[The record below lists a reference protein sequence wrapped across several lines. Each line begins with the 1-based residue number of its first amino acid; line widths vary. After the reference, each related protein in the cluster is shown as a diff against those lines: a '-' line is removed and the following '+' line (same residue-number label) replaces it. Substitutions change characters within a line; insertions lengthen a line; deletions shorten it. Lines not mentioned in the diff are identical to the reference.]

1 MAERARLLSE
11 RRSDVLACLPEAEAA
26 SRELLDQV
34 LQLLSQRP
42 EFDVSAGTVT
52 RPDGA
57 KIAIDRAD
65 PLFTLGHLV
74 AEDLCILQKS
84 GDAHNLTA
92 ALLCFPASWT
102 LAEKIGKPLLAVHA
116 PVASYDTMIASRVQ
130 RLFDGVK
137 AGRPIWRA
145 NLLAYE
151 DPTLYQ
157 PRRENAPRDRE
168 SAVVAY
174 ERSEKQVIWRLPRT
188 DAVVFTIHT
197 TVAPI

>member
-1 MAERARLLSE
+1 MLLILAERP
-11 RRSDVLACLPEAEAA
+11 D
-26 SRELLDQV
+26 
-34 LQLLSQRP
+34 
-42 EFDVSAGTVT
+42 FDVNAQTVT
-52 RPDGA
+52 RPDGME
-57 KIAIDRAD
+57 IAIDADD

-84 GDAHNLTA
+84 GDAHVLTA

-102 LAEKIGKPLLAVHA
+102 LAEKIGKPLVAVHA

-130 RLFDGVK
+130 RLFDGVRV
-137 AGRPIWRA
+137 GRPIWRA
-145 NLLAYE
+145 NLLTYE

-197 TVAPI
+197 TVAPMSARPCD